1 MVNYKISSDYSEW
14 VVRQACA
21 WTFQSADFPKI
32 SLEEQ
37 GWIVSFPSGFDEET
51 LHLLERN
58 INEFRL
64 REIIDSQT
72 ANLRMKIVTNSIRNT
87 YKKAGVVS

>member
-1 MVNYKISSDYSEW
+1 MVKHKISSDYSEW

-21 WTFQSADFPKI
+21 WTFQSGEFPKI
-32 SLEEQ
+32 SLEEE
-37 GWIVSFPSGFDEET
+37 GWIVSFASGFDEET

-72 ANLRMKIVTNSIRNT
+72 TNLRMKVVTNALRNT
-87 YKKAGVVS
+87 YKKMV